1 MQLNDTSNVKQTKS
15 MSQRQNPLILTID
28 DEENIR
34 DSFRLFLEDFEYDV
48 IEASNGR
55 DGIERIKQDQ
65 PDLVLCDLRMPDVDG
80 LEVLQFIKDQELN
93 TPIIVV
99 SGTGVIGDAIEAI
112 RRGAWNYLLKPIQD
126 MSVLLHAI
134 SQALER
140 SRLLAENQAYQEHLE
155 EEVSRRTEALQK
167 TMQELNQSHQKLQEN
182 EEKYRLI
189 FENLQ
194 DVYFEI
200 LLDGMVYEISP
211 SISLFSFYQREAVLG
226 ENISTIFPSEKNRD
240 RLMSILRSDGSV
252 TDYEIYLQDNDGTL
266 IPCSLNA
273 RYQETEGKGLDKICG
288 TLRDITERKQAEA
301 RIEYLAYFDALTEL
315 PNRRLLLDRLEQNIS
330 RARRHGHYGA
340 MLFLDLD
347 RFKNI
352 NDSLGHPVGDALLK
366 EVSRRLTIDL
376 RTEDTVSRLGGD
388 EFVMLLSDL
397 GTDPVNAA
405 AMAQQ
410 KAESIQS
417 RLAEKYQISEH
428 VLHVTPSIGVAMFP
442 SSEDSSETGNDI
454 LRYADTAMYRAK
466 DDGRDTIRF
475 FLPSMQAAADARLAI
490 EKELRYALEKNQL
503 SLYFQPQVDQAG
515 EIIGAETLLRWN
527 HPEKGFISPA
537 TFIPVAEATGLIL
550 PIGNW
555 VLERSC
561 EYLKAWDEAG
571 LPIQHLAVNVSPRQF
586 RQPDFVDQIY
596 SILQETGANPQLLG
610 LELTESMVI
619 DNVVDTIEKMQALK
633 QLGIELSIDDFGTGY
648 SSLAYLKQMPLD
660 ILKIDQSF
668 VRDISTDASD
678 AAIVDTIISMA
689 NHLELKVIAE
699 GVETE
704 LELAFLAGKGCKM
717 YQGYHFS
724 RPVPDDQFTKQ
735 LQAGNV
741 FQ

>member
-1 MQLNDTSNVKQTKS
+1 M
-15 MSQRQNPLILTID
+15 NPVILTID

-34 DSFRLFLEDFEYDV
+34 DSFRLFLEDFDYTV
-48 IEASNGR
+48 IEAGNGR
-55 DGIERIKQDQ
+55 EGLEIFERER
-65 PDLVLCDLRMPDVDG
+65 PDLVLCDLRMPEVDG
-80 LEVLQFIKDQELN
+80 LEVLEQIKQKSPD

-134 SQALER
+134 SQAMER
-140 SRLLAENQAYQEHLE
+140 ARLVVENRAYQEHLE
-155 EEVSRRTEALQK
+155 DEVSKRTKDLQK
-167 TMQELNQSHQKLQEN
+167 TMAELHHSHLRLQN
-182 EEKYRLI
+182 SEEKYRSI

-194 DVYFEI
+194 DVYFEMK
-200 LLDGMVYEISP
+200 LDGLVCELSP
-211 SISLFSFYQREAVLG
+211 SVANFSLYCREDILNR
-226 ENISTIFPSEKNRD
+226 NIETIFPNQKNRD
-240 RLMSILRSDGSV
+240 RLMQRLLREETV
-252 TDYEIYLQDNDGTL
+252 TDYEINLQDKDGTL

-273 RYQETEGKGLDKICG
+273 RYQATAERVNDRICG

-330 RARRHGHYGA
+330 RARRYGHYGG

-352 NDSLGHPVGDALLK
+352 NDSLGHPIGDALLK
-366 EVSRRLTIDL
+366 EVAKRMSEGL
-376 RTEDTVSRLGGD
+376 RAEDTVSRLGGD

-397 GTDPVNAA
+397 GGDPIHAA
-405 AMAQQ
+405 AVAQQ
-410 KAESIQS
+410 VAEKMQG
-417 RLAEKYQISEH
+417 RLANKYHIMGHE
-428 VLHVTPSIGVAMFP
+428 LHITPSIGVAMFP
-442 SSEDSSETGNDI
+442 TNETSQESGNDI

-475 FLPSMQAAADARLAI
+475 FLPSMQAAADKRLAI
-490 EKELRYALEKNQL
+490 EKELRYALERNEI
-503 SLYFQPQVDQAG
+503 SLFFQPQVDARG
-515 EIIGAETLLRWN
+515 AILGAETLVRWN

-550 PIGNW
+550 PIGEWILRNA
-555 VLERSC
+555 C
-561 EYLKAWDEAG
+561 EHLKRWEDAD

-586 RQPDFVDQIY
+586 RQPDFIRQVC
-596 SILQETGANPQLLG
+596 SILEETGANPRLLG
-610 LELTESMVI
+610 LELTEGMVI
-619 DNVVDTIEKMQALK
+619 DNIADTIEKMQGLK

-648 SSLAYLKQMPLD
+648 SSLAYLKRMPLD

-668 VRDISTDASD
+668 VRDIESDAND

-689 NHLELKVIAE
+689 NHLDLKVIAE

-704 LELAFLAGKGCKM
+704 FELNFLEEKGCRIF
-717 YQGYHFS
+717 QGYLFS
-724 RPVPDDQFTKQ
+724 RPVPDDQFTR
-735 LQAGNV
+735 LLEAGTTSR
-741 FQ
+741 

>member
-1 MQLNDTSNVKQTKS
+1 
-15 MSQRQNPLILTID
+15 MSERQNPLILTID

-48 IEASNGR
+48 IEACNGR
-55 DGIERIKQDQ
+55 EGIEKIESEK
-65 PDLVLCDLRMPDVDG
+65 PDLVLCDLRMPDIDG
-80 LEVLQFIKDQELN
+80 LEVLQFIKDKELD

-140 SRLLAENQAYQEHLE
+140 SRLIAENRAYQEHLE
-155 EEVSRRTEALQK
+155 EEVGRRTEALQR
-167 TMQELNQSHQKLQEN
+167 TMQELNQSHQKLKDK

-200 LLDGMVYEISP
+200 LQDGMVYELSP
-211 SISLFSFYQREAVLG
+211 SISHFSLFQRDELLG
-226 ENISTIFPSEKNRD
+226 ENINTLFPSTQNRD
-240 RLMSILRSDGSV
+240 RLMALLRSQESV
-252 TDYEIYLQDNDGTL
+252 TDYEIYLQDKDGTL

-273 RYQETEGKGLDKICG
+273 KYMQTIGSQLDKICG

-330 RARRHGHYGA
+330 RARRHSYYGA

-366 EVSRRLTIDL
+366 EVSKRLTIDL

-397 GTDPVNAA
+397 GTDPVKAA
-405 AMAQQ
+405 AVAQH
-410 KAESIQS
+410 KAEAIQS

-442 SSEDSSETGNDI
+442 SNEQGQETGNDI

-490 EKELRYALEKNQL
+490 EKELRYAIEKNEL
-503 SLYFQPQVDQAG
+503 SLYFQPQVDQLG
-515 EIIGAETLLRWN
+515 NIVGAETLLRWH

-550 PIGNW
+550 PIGSW
-555 VLERSC
+555 VLRKAC
-561 EYLKAWDEAG
+561 EYLKVWEDAG

-586 RQPDFVDQIY
+586 RQPDFVDQVH
-596 SILQETGANPQLLG
+596 SILKDTGADPALLG
-610 LELTESMVI
+610 LELTEGMVI

-633 QLGIELSIDDFGTGY
+633 QLSIELSIDDFGTGY

-689 NHLELKVIAE
+689 NHLELRVIAE

-724 RPVPDDQFTKQ
+724 RPVPDKEFTKQ
-735 LQAGNV
+735 LNAGTV
-741 FQ
+741 FH

>member
-1 MQLNDTSNVKQTKS
+1 ME
-15 MSQRQNPLILTID
+15 QRQNPLILTID

-34 DSFRLFLEDFEYDV
+34 DSFRLFLEDFEYNV
-48 IEASNGR
+48 IEAANGR
-55 DGIERIKQDQ
+55 EGIDIIQKKK

-80 LEVLQFIKDQELN
+80 LQVLQFIKEN
-93 TPIIVV
+93 TPDIPIIVV

-112 RRGAWNYLLKPIQD
+112 RHGAWNYLLKPIQD

-140 SRLLAENQAYQEHLE
+140 SRLIVENRAYQEHLE
-155 EEVSRRTEALQK
+155 EEVGRRTEALQK
-167 TMQELNQSHQKLQEN
+167 TMRDLNHSHRKSKEN

-200 LLDGMVYEISP
+200 LLDGTLYEISP
-211 SISLFSFYQREAVLG
+211 SISHFSLYQREEILG
-226 ENISTIFPSEKNRD
+226 NNIAGIFPSTQSRD
-240 RLMSILRSDGSV
+240 RLMSLLRREETV
-252 TDYEIYLQDNDGTL
+252 TDYEIYLRDKDSTL

-273 RYQETEGKGLDKICG
+273 RYRETQGRGPDKICG

-330 RARRHGHYGA
+330 RAHRHNHYGA

-366 EVSRRLTIDL
+366 EVAKRLTIDL
-376 RTEDTVSRLGGD
+376 RAEDTVSRLGGD

-397 GTDPVNAA
+397 GPEPVDAA
-405 AMAQQ
+405 TVAQQ
-410 KAESIQS
+410 KAEAIQR
-417 RLAEKYQISEH
+417 RLAEKYQIAEH
-428 VLHVTPSIGVAMFP
+428 ILHITPSIGVAMFP
-442 SSEDSSETGNDI
+442 TGEEGHETGDDI

-475 FLPSMQAAADARLAI
+475 FLPSMQSAADERLAI
-490 EKELRYALEKNQL
+490 EKELRYAMEKNQL
-503 SLYFQPQVDQAG
+503 SLFFQPQVDTLG
-515 EIIGAETLLRWN
+515 NIVGAETLIRWK
-527 HPEKGFISPA
+527 HPQKGFISPA

-550 PIGNW
+550 PIGEW
-555 VLERSC
+555 VLHSAC
-561 EYLKAWDEAG
+561 EYLKTWEDSG
-571 LPIQHLAVNVSPRQF
+571 LQIHHLAVNVSPRQF
-586 RQPDFVDQIY
+586 RQPDFVRQVCA
-596 SILQETGANPQLLG
+596 ILEDTGANPKLLG
-610 LELTESMVI
+610 LELTEGMVI
-619 DNVVDTIEKMQALK
+619 DNVIDTIEKMRALK

-648 SSLAYLKQMPLD
+648 SSLAYLQQMPLD

-668 VRDISTDASD
+668 VRDIASD
-678 AAIVDTIISMA
+678 ANDVVIVDTIISMA

-704 LELAFLAGKGCKM
+704 LELACLAEKGCKL

-724 RPVPDDQFTKQ
+724 RPVPDSQFTEQ
-735 LQAGNV
+735 LRAGTV
-741 FQ
+741 FS